1 MITTMLKLDN
11 KAILITGGSGS
22 FGRKFIDITL
32 RDYPSVKR
40 IIVYSRDEMK
50 HLEMMRLYPEK
61 QYPQLRFFVGDVRD
75 KERLMR
81 ACEGVDILIHA
92 ASLMT
97 LEASEYNPDETIKTN
112 IMGAQNVIDCSLKCG
127 IRNVIA
133 LSSDK
138 ACSPVSLYGASQ
150 LVSDKLFVA
159 ANNIT
164 GGKDIHFSIIRY
176 GNVMGSKGS
185 VFSVFMEKSRIGGR
199 ELPITDK
206 RMTRFLISNQQVVNI
221 VYNVIEKQLGGEIFV
236 PKMSSYRITDLA
248 EAIAP
253 KMEQKEVG
261 RRFAEKLNEEIIS
274 ECDAENTLEA
284 SDFYV
289 TIPAVS
295 YLSHRAKQDYL
306 DYYKARP
313 VPDDFQYSSNSNP
326 IFETVETLREKIRRY
341 IDYNFK
347 AK

>member
-1 MITTMLKLDN
+1 MLNIDN
-11 KAILITGGSGS
+11 KTILITGGSGS
-22 FGRKFIDITL
+22 FGRKFIEITL
-32 RDYPSVKR
+32 RDYPGVKK

-50 HLEMMRLYPEK
+50 HLEMRRLYPNK
-61 QYPQLRFFVGDVRD
+61 QYPQLRFFVGDIRD
-75 KERLMR
+75 KERLIR

-112 IMGAQNVIDCSLKCG
+112 IIGAQNVIDCALKCG
-127 IRNVIA
+127 IKNVIA

-138 ACSPVSLYGASQ
+138 ACSPASLYGATQ

-164 GGKDIHFSIIRY
+164 GGKDIHFSVIRY

-185 VFSVFMEKSRIGGR
+185 VFRFFMERAKIGGK

-206 RMTRFLISNQQVVNI
+206 RMIRFIISNQQVVDM
-221 VYNVIEKQLGGEIFV
+221 VYYVIEKQLGGEIFV
-236 PKMSSYRITDLA
+236 PKMSSYSITDLA
-248 EAIAP
+248 TAIAP

-261 RRFAEKLNEEIIS
+261 RRPGEKLYDDIIAKS
-274 ECDAENTLEA
+274 DASCTLEA
-284 SDFYV
+284 RDFYV
-289 TIPAVS
+289 IIPFMS
-295 YLSHRAKQDYL
+295 YTGTKSKEDYL
-306 DYYKARP
+306 DYYRAEL
-313 VPDDFQYSSNSNP
+313 VEEGFHYSSKKNP
-326 IFETVETLREKIRRY
+326 VFETVETLREKIRRY

>member
-1 MITTMLKLDN
+1 MLNIDN
-11 KAILITGGSGS
+11 KVILITGGSGS
-22 FGRKFIDITL
+22 FGRKFIDISL
-32 RDYPSVKR
+32 RDYPGVRK

-50 HLEMMRLYPEK
+50 HLEMMRLYPHK
-61 QYPQLRFFVGDVRD
+61 QFPQLRFFVGDVRD
-75 KERLMR
+75 KERLIR

-112 IMGAQNVIDCSLKCG
+112 ISGSQNVIDCAIKCG

-138 ACSPVSLYGASQ
+138 ACSPASLYGASQ

-164 GGKDIHFSIIRY
+164 GGKDIHFSVIRY

-185 VFSVFMEKSRIGGR
+185 VFNLFMERSKMGGR

-206 RMTRFLISNQQVVNI
+206 RMTRFLISNQQVVNL
-221 VYNVIEKQLGGEIFV
+221 VYYVIEKQLGGEIFV
-236 PKMSSYRITDLA
+236 PKMQAYRITDLA
-248 EAIAP
+248 TAIAP
-253 KMEQKEVG
+253 KMEQNEIG
-261 RRFAEKLNEEIIS
+261 RRVGEKLNEDIIS
-274 ECDAENTLEA
+274 ESDAENTLETD
-284 SDFYV
+284 DFYV
-289 TIPAVS
+289 TIPAISFVKDRS
-295 YLSHRAKQDYL
+295 KMDFIEYFKAK
-306 DYYKARP
+306 P
-313 VPDDFQYSSNSNP
+313 VEDGFKYSSNTNT

-347 AK
+347 TK

>member
-1 MITTMLKLDN
+1 MLSIDN
-11 KAILITGGSGS
+11 KSILITGGSGS

-32 RDYPSVKR
+32 RDYPGVKK

-50 HLEMMRLYPEK
+50 HLEMMHLYPEK

-75 KERLMR
+75 KERLLR

-112 IMGAQNVIDCSLKCG
+112 ITGAQNIIECALKCG

-138 ACSPVSLYGASQ
+138 ACSPISLYGASQ

-164 GGKDIHFSIIRY
+164 GGKDIRFSVIRY

-185 VFSVFMEKSRIGGR
+185 VFNLFLEKSKMGGR

-206 RMTRFLISNQQVVNI
+206 RMTRFLISNQQIVNL
-221 VYNVIEKQLGGEIFV
+221 VYLIIEKQLGGEIFV
-236 PKMSSYRITDLA
+236 PKMPSYRITDLA
-248 EAIAP
+248 AAIAP
-253 KMEQKEVG
+253 KMEIKEVG
-261 RRFAEKLNEEIIS
+261 RRLGEKISEDIIS
-274 ECDAENTLEA
+274 ESDAENTFETN
-284 SDFYV
+284 DFYV
-289 TIPAVS
+289 TLPVVS
-295 YLSHRAKQDYL
+295 YVWGR
-306 DYYKARP
+306 YKDNYIENYNARP
-313 VPDDFQYSSNSNP
+313 VKEGFHYSSDTNAN
-326 IFETVETLREKIRRY
+326 FETVESLREKIRRY

>member
-1 MITTMLKLDN
+1 MLNIDN
-11 KAILITGGSGS
+11 KVILLTGGSGS

-32 RDYPSVKR
+32 RDYPGVKK

-61 QYPQLRFFVGDVRD
+61 QFPQLRFFVGDVRD

-81 ACEGVDILIHA
+81 ACEKVDILIHA

-112 IMGAQNVIDCSLKCG
+112 ILGAQNVIDCALKCG

-138 ACSPVSLYGASQ
+138 ACSPASLYGATQ

-164 GGKDIHFSIIRY
+164 GGKDIHFSVIRY
-176 GNVMGSKGS
+176 GNVMGAKGS
-185 VFSVFMEKSRIGGR
+185 VFRFFMERAKIGGK

-206 RMTRFLISNQQVVNI
+206 RMTRFLISNQQVVDM
-221 VYNVIEKQLGGEIFV
+221 VHYVIEKQLGGEIFV
-236 PKMSSYRITDLA
+236 PKMSSYNITDLA
-248 EAIAP
+248 SAIAP
-253 KMEQKEVG
+253 KMEQKEIG
-261 RRFAEKLNEEIIS
+261 RRPGEKLYDDIIAKS
-274 ECDAENTLEA
+274 DSNCTLEA
-284 SDFYV
+284 RDFYV
-289 TIPAVS
+289 IIPFMS
-295 YLSHRAKQDYL
+295 YVGAKSKADYQE
-306 DYYKARP
+306 YYKATS
-313 VPDDFQYSSNSNP
+313 VEEGFHYSSKKNP
-326 IFETVETLREKIRRY
+326 VFETVETLREKIRRY

>member
-1 MITTMLKLDN
+1 MMNIDN
-11 KAILITGGSGS
+11 KVILITGGSGS

-32 RDYPSVKR
+32 RDYPGVKK

-50 HLEMMRLYPEK
+50 QLEMMRLYPEK
-61 QYPQLRFFVGDVRD
+61 QFPQLRFFVGDVRD

-81 ACEGVDILIHA
+81 ACEGVNILIHA
-92 ASLMT
+92 ASMMT

-112 IMGAQNVIDCSLKCG
+112 ITGAQNVIECAIKCG

-164 GGKDIHFSIIRY
+164 GSKDVRFSVIRY

-185 VFSVFMEKSRIGGR
+185 VFNFFMERSKMGGH
-199 ELPITDK
+199 ELPVTDK
-206 RMTRFLISNQQVVNI
+206 RMTRFLISNQQVVNL
-221 VYNVIEKQLGGEIFV
+221 VYFIIEKQLGGEIFV
-236 PKMSSYRITDLA
+236 PKMSSFRIMDLA
-248 EAIAP
+248 TAIAP
-253 KMEQKEVG
+253 KMEVKEVG
-261 RRFAEKLNEEIIS
+261 RRLGEKLSEDIIS
-274 ECDAENTLEA
+274 ESDAINTLETR
-284 SDFYV
+284 DFYV
-289 TIPAVS
+289 TIPVIFFIKG
-295 YLSHRAKQDYL
+295 R
-306 DYYKARP
+306 YKDNYVENYNAEP
-313 VPDDFQYSSNSNP
+313 VEEDFHYSSDTNAS
-326 IFETVETLREKIRRY
+326 FETVESLREKIRRY

>member
-1 MITTMLKLDN
+1 MLNIDN
-11 KAILITGGSGS
+11 KVILITGGSGS

-32 RDYPSVKR
+32 RDYPGVRK

-61 QYPQLRFFVGDVRD
+61 QFPQLRFFVGDVRD
-75 KERLMR
+75 KDRLMR

-112 IMGAQNVIDCSLKCG
+112 ILGAQNVIDCSLKCG

-138 ACSPVSLYGASQ
+138 ACSPASLYGASQ

-164 GGKDIHFSIIRY
+164 GGRDIHFSVIRY

-185 VFSVFMEKSRIGGR
+185 VFLYFMERSKLGGR

-206 RMTRFLISNQQVVNI
+206 RMTRFLISNQQVVDM
-221 VYNVIEKQLGGEIFV
+221 VHYVIEKQLGGEIFV
-236 PKMSSYRITDLA
+236 PKMPSYRITDLA
-248 EAIAP
+248 EAVAP
-253 KMEQKEVG
+253 KMMQIEVG
-261 RRFAEKLNEEIIS
+261 KRPGEKLADDII
-274 ECDAENTLEA
+274 DATDADNTLETR
-284 SDFYV
+284 DCYIV
-289 TIPAVS
+289 IPFMS
-295 YLSHRAKQDYL
+295 YLNKRSRNDYQE
-306 DYYKARP
+306 YYKAKP
-313 VPDDFQYSSNSNP
+313 VSGDFHYSSNNNTV
-326 IFETVETLREKIRRY
+326 FETVETLREKIRRY

>member
-1 MITTMLKLDN
+1 MLNIDN
-11 KAILITGGSGS
+11 RVILVTGGSGS
-22 FGRKFIDITL
+22 FGRKFIEITL
-32 RDYPSVKR
+32 RDYPGVKK

-50 HLEMMRLYPEK
+50 HLEMKRLYPRK

-75 KERLMR
+75 KERLLH
-81 ACEGVDILIHA
+81 ACEGVDVLIHA
-92 ASLMT
+92 ASMMT

-112 IMGAQNVIDCSLKCG
+112 INGAQNVIDCALKCG

-185 VFSVFMEKSRIGGR
+185 VLSFFLERSKLGGR
-199 ELPITDK
+199 ELPITDV
-206 RMTRFLISNQQVVNI
+206 RMTRFLISNQQVVNL
-221 VYNVIEKQLGGEIFV
+221 VYYVIEKQLGGEIFV

-248 EAIAP
+248 TAIAP
-253 KMEQKEVG
+253 KMETKEIG
-261 RRFAEKLNEEIIS
+261 RRLGEKLQEDIIS
-274 ECDAENTLEA
+274 ESDAEYTMETP
-284 SDFYV
+284 DFYV
-289 TIPAVS
+289 TIPSVS
-295 YLSHRAKQDYL
+295 YSKNRKKQDYL
-306 DYYKARP
+306 DLYKAKI
-313 VPDDFQYSSNSNP
+313 VPKCFHYSSDTNP
-326 IFETVETLREKIRRY
+326 NFETIETLREKIKRY
-341 IDYNFK
+341 VDPDYR

>member
-1 MITTMLKLDN
+1 MLNIDN
-11 KAILITGGSGS
+11 KVILITGGSGS

-32 RDYPSVKR
+32 RDYPSVKK

-50 HLEMMRLYPEK
+50 HLEMMRLYPQK
-61 QYPQLRFFVGDVRD
+61 QFPQLRFFVGDVRD
-75 KERLMR
+75 KERLTR

-92 ASLMT
+92 ASLTT
-97 LEASEYNPDETIKTN
+97 LETSEYNPDETIKTN
-112 IMGAQNVIDCSLKCG
+112 IIGPQNVIECALKCG

-138 ACSPVSLYGASQ
+138 ACSPASLYGASQ

-164 GGKDIHFSIIRY
+164 GGKDIHFSVIRY

-185 VFSVFMEKSRIGGR
+185 VFLYFMERSKLGGR

-206 RMTRFLISNQQVVNI
+206 RMTRFLISNQQVVDLT
-221 VYNVIEKQLGGEIFV
+221 YYVIEKQLGGEIFV
-236 PKMSSYRITDLA
+236 PKMPSYRITDLA

-253 KMEQKEVG
+253 KMTQVEIGKRVG
-261 RRFAEKLNEEIIS
+261 EKLADDIIAES
-274 ECDAENTLEA
+274 DADNTLEA
-284 SDFYV
+284 RDFYV
-289 TIPAVS
+289 IIPFMS
-295 YLSHRAKQDYL
+295 YVGTKGKNDYEDYYRAK
-306 DYYKARP
+306 P
-313 VPDDFQYSSNSNP
+313 VVDGFKYSSDTNTL
-326 IFETVETLREKIRRY
+326 FETVETLREKIRRY

>member
-1 MITTMLKLDN
+1 MLNIDN
-11 KAILITGGSGS
+11 KTILITGGSGIL
-22 FGRKFIDITL
+22 GRKFIEITL
-32 RDYPSVKR
+32 RDYPGVKK

-50 HLEMMRLYPEK
+50 HLEMMRLYPHK
-61 QYPQLRFFVGDVRD
+61 QFPQLRFFVGDVRD

-112 IMGAQNVIDCSLKCG
+112 ITGAQNVIDCALKCG

-138 ACSPVSLYGASQ
+138 ACSPASLYGASQ

-164 GGKDIHFSIIRY
+164 GGKDIHFSVIRY
-176 GNVMGSKGS
+176 GNVMGAKGS
-185 VFSVFMEKSRIGGR
+185 VFRFFMERAKIGGR
-199 ELPITDK
+199 ELPVTDK
-206 RMTRFLISNQQVVNI
+206 RMTRFLISNQQVVDL
-221 VYNVIEKQLGGEIFV
+221 VYYVIGKQLGGEIFV
-236 PKMSSYRITDLA
+236 PKMASYRITDLA

-253 KMEQKEVG
+253 KMELKEIG
-261 RRFAEKLNEEIIS
+261 KRPGEKLADDIIAES
-274 ECDAENTLEA
+274 DADNTLEGR
-284 SDFYV
+284 DFYV
-289 TIPAVS
+289 IIPFMS
-295 YLSHRAKQDYL
+295 YSKKRSKTEYVE
-306 DYYKARP
+306 YYKAEP
-313 VPDDFQYSSNSNP
+313 VSEDFHYSSNTNQV
-326 IFETVETLREKIRRY
+326 FETVETLREKIRRY

-347 AK
+347 PNDK

>member
-1 MITTMLKLDN
+1 MLNIDN
-11 KAILITGGSGS
+11 KVILITGGSGS

-32 RDYPSVKR
+32 RDYPGVKK
-40 IIVYSRDEMK
+40 IIVFSRDEMK
-50 HLEMMRLYPEK
+50 HLEMMHLYPEK

-92 ASLMT
+92 AALMT
-97 LEASEYNPDETIKTN
+97 LETSEYNPDETIKTN
-112 IMGAQNVIDCSLKCG
+112 ITGAQNVIDCALKCG
-127 IRNVIA
+127 IRNVIT

-138 ACSPVSLYGASQ
+138 ACSPASLYGASQ

-164 GGKDIHFSIIRY
+164 GGKDIHFSVIRY

-185 VFSVFMEKSRIGGR
+185 VFLHFMERSKLGGR

-206 RMTRFLISNQQVVNI
+206 RMTRFLISNQQVVGL
-221 VYNVIEKQLGGEIFV
+221 VHYVIEKQLGGEIFV
-236 PKMSSYRITDLA
+236 PKMPSYRITDLA

-253 KMEQKEVG
+253 KMTQVEVG
-261 RRFAEKLNEEIIS
+261 KRPGEKLYDDIIAES
-274 ECDAENTLEA
+274 DAANTLEA
-284 SDFYV
+284 RDFYV
-289 TIPAVS
+289 IIPFMS
-295 YLSHRAKQDYL
+295 YVGTRTKSDYE
-306 DYYKARP
+306 DYYSAQP
-313 VPDDFQYSSNSNP
+313 VADDFHYNSKDNSL
-326 IFETVETLREKIRRY
+326 FETVETLREKIRRY

>member
-1 MITTMLKLDN
+1 MLNIDN
-11 KAILITGGSGS
+11 KVILITGGSGS

-32 RDYPSVKR
+32 RDYPGVRK

-61 QYPQLRFFVGDVRD
+61 QFPQLRFFVGDVRD
-75 KERLMR
+75 KDRLMR
-81 ACEGVDILIHA
+81 ACDGVDILIHA

-112 IMGAQNVIDCSLKCG
+112 ILGAQNVIDCSLKCG

-138 ACSPVSLYGASQ
+138 ACSPASLYGASQ

-164 GGKDIHFSIIRY
+164 GGRDIHFSVIRY

-185 VFSVFMEKSRIGGR
+185 VFLYFMERSKLGGR

-206 RMTRFLISNQQVVNI
+206 RMTRFLISNQQVVDM
-221 VYNVIEKQLGGEIFV
+221 VHYVIEKQLGGEIFV
-236 PKMSSYRITDLA
+236 PKMPSYRITDLA
-248 EAIAP
+248 EAVAP
-253 KMEQKEVG
+253 KMMHIEVG
-261 RRFAEKLNEEIIS
+261 KRPGEKLADDII
-274 ECDAENTLEA
+274 DATDADNTLETR
-284 SDFYV
+284 DCYIV
-289 TIPAVS
+289 IPFMS
-295 YLSHRAKQDYL
+295 YLNKRSRNDYQE
-306 DYYKARP
+306 YYKAKP
-313 VPDDFQYSSNSNP
+313 VSGDFHYSSNNNTV
-326 IFETVETLREKIRRY
+326 FETVETLREKIRRY

>member
-1 MITTMLKLDN
+1 MLNIDN
-11 KAILITGGSGS
+11 KVILITGGSGS

-32 RDYPSVKR
+32 RDYPGVKK

-50 HLEMMRLYPEK
+50 HLEMMHLYPRK

-112 IMGAQNVIDCSLKCG
+112 IIGSQNVIDCALKCG

-133 LSSDK
+133 LSADK
-138 ACSPVSLYGASQ
+138 ACSPASLYGATQ

-159 ANNIT
+159 ANNIV
-164 GGKDIHFSIIRY
+164 GKKDIHFSVIRY

-185 VFSVFMEKSRIGGR
+185 VFRFFMERSKLGGR

-206 RMTRFLISNQQVVNI
+206 RMTRFLISNQQVVDM
-221 VYNVIEKQLGGEIFV
+221 VHYVIEKQRGGEIFV
-236 PKMSSYRITDLA
+236 PKMPSYRITDLA

-253 KMEQKEVG
+253 KMKQIEIGKRAG
-261 RRFAEKLNEEIIS
+261 EKLFDDIIS
-274 ECDAENTLEA
+274 ESDADNTLEA
-284 SDFYV
+284 RDFYV
-289 TIPAVS
+289 IIPFMS
-295 YLSHRAKQDYL
+295 YNGKGYISELEGYYRAK
-306 DYYKARP
+306 P
-313 VPDDFQYSSNSNP
+313 VPEDFRYSSSNNSV
-326 IFETVETLREKIRRY
+326 FETVETLRDKIRRY

>member
-1 MITTMLKLDN
+1 MLNIDN
-11 KAILITGGSGS
+11 KAILITGGTGS

-32 RDYPSVKR
+32 RDYPGVRK
-40 IIVYSRDEMK
+40 IIIYSRDEMK
-50 HLEMMRLYPEK
+50 HLELMRLYPQK
-61 QYPQLRFFVGDVRD
+61 QFPQLRFFVGDVRD

-112 IMGAQNVIDCSLKCG
+112 IIGSQNVIDCALKCG
-127 IRNVIA
+127 IKNVIA

-138 ACSPVSLYGASQ
+138 ACSPASLYGATQ

-164 GGKDIHFSIIRY
+164 GGKDIHFSVIRY

-185 VFSVFMEKSRIGGR
+185 VFNLFMEKSKMGGR

-206 RMTRFLISNQQVVNI
+206 RMTRFLISNQQVVNL
-221 VYNVIEKQLGGEIFV
+221 VYFIIEKQLGGEIFV

-248 EAIAP
+248 SAIAP
-253 KMEQKEVG
+253 KMEVHEVG
-261 RRFAEKLNEEIIS
+261 KRLGEKLNEEIIT
-274 ECDAENTLEA
+274 EGDAEYTLEA
-284 SDFYV
+284 NDFYV
-289 TIPAVS
+289 TIPFVTYS
-295 YLSHRAKQDYL
+295 SKRSKSDYMEN
-306 DYYKARP
+306 YKAKP
-313 VPDDFQYSSNSNP
+313 VTEDFSYRSNTNTM
-326 IFETVETLREKIRRY
+326 FETVESLREKIRRY

>member
-1 MITTMLKLDN
+1 MFNIDN
-11 KAILITGGSGS
+11 KVILITGGSGS

-32 RDYPSVKR
+32 RDYPGVRK
-40 IIVYSRDEMK
+40 IIVYSRDEIK
-50 HLEMMRLYPEK
+50 HLEMMRLYPK
-61 QYPQLRFFVGDVRD
+61 QQYPQLRFFVGDVRD

-81 ACEGVDILIHA
+81 ACEGVDVLIHA

-112 IMGAQNVIDCSLKCG
+112 ILGAQNVIECALKCG

-133 LSSDK
+133 LSADK
-138 ACSPVSLYGASQ
+138 ACSPASLYGASQ

-159 ANNIT
+159 ANNIV
-164 GGKDIHFSIIRY
+164 GKKDIHFSVIRY

-185 VFSVFMEKSRIGGR
+185 VFLYFMERSKIGGR

-206 RMTRFLISNQQVVNI
+206 RMTRFLISNQQVVDM
-221 VYNVIEKQLGGEIFV
+221 VHYVIEKQLGGEIFV
-236 PKMSSYRITDLA
+236 PKMPSYRITDLA

-253 KMEQKEVG
+253 KMTQVEVG
-261 RRFAEKLNEEIIS
+261 KRPGEKLYDDIIAES
-274 ECDAENTLEA
+274 DADSTLEA
-284 SDFYV
+284 RDFYV
-289 TIPAVS
+289 IIPFMS
-295 YLSHRAKQDYL
+295 YNGKNSKSDYEEYYGAK
-306 DYYKARP
+306 P
-313 VPDDFQYSSNSNP
+313 VPDNFRYSSNTNP
-326 IFETVETLREKIRRY
+326 VFETVETLREKIRRY

>member
-1 MITTMLKLDN
+1 MLNIDN
-11 KAILITGGSGS
+11 KTILITGGSGS

-32 RDYPSVKR
+32 RDYPSVKK

-92 ASLMT
+92 ASIMT
-97 LEASEYNPDETIKTN
+97 LESSEYNPDETIKTN
-112 IMGAQNVIDCSLKCG
+112 IMGSQNVIDVAIKNG
-127 IRNVIA
+127 IRNIIA

-138 ACSPVSLYGASQ
+138 ACSPASLYGASQ

-164 GGKDIHFSIIRY
+164 GGKDIHFSVIRY
-176 GNVMGSKGS
+176 GNVMGAKGS
-185 VFSVFMEKSRIGGR
+185 VFLFFMERSKIGGR

-206 RMTRFLISNQQVVNI
+206 RMTRFLISNQQVVDL
-221 VYNVIEKQLGGEIFV
+221 VYHVIEKQLGGEIFI
-236 PKMSSYRITDLA
+236 PKMPSYRIVDLA

-253 KMEQKEVG
+253 KMEQKEIG
-261 RRFAEKLNEEIIS
+261 KRPGEKLYDDIIAES
-274 ECDAENTLEA
+274 DADNTLEA
-284 SDFYV
+284 RDFYIIIPYV
-289 TIPAVS
+289 TYSRKMDVMEYQNHYNATPVS
-295 YLSHRAKQDYL
+295 KGFR
-306 DYYKARP
+306 
-313 VPDDFQYSSNSNP
+313 YSSDTNP

>member
-1 MITTMLKLDN
+1 MLNIDN
-11 KAILITGGSGS
+11 KIILITGGSGS

-32 RDYPSVKR
+32 RDHPGVRK

-50 HLEMMRLYPEK
+50 HLEMMRLYPHK
-61 QYPQLRFFVGDVRD
+61 QFPQLRFFVGDVRD

-112 IMGAQNVIDCSLKCG
+112 IIGAQNVIDCAIKCG
-127 IRNVIA
+127 VRNVIA
-133 LSSDK
+133 LSADK
-138 ACSPVSLYGASQ
+138 ACSPASLYGASQ

-159 ANNIT
+159 ANNIV
-164 GGKDIHFSIIRY
+164 GKKDIHFSVIRY

-185 VFSVFMEKSRIGGR
+185 VFLYFMERSKLGGR

-206 RMTRFLISNQQVVNI
+206 RMTRFLISNQQI
-221 VYNVIEKQLGGEIFV
+221 VDLVHNVIDKQLGGEIFV
-236 PKMSSYRITDLA
+236 PKMPSYRITDLA

-253 KMEQKEVG
+253 KMTQVEVG
-261 RRFAEKLNEEIIS
+261 RRPGEKLYDDIIDES
-274 ECDAENTLEA
+274 DAGNTLEA
-284 SDFYV
+284 KDFYV
-289 TIPAVS
+289 IIPFMS
-295 YLSHRAKQDYL
+295 YNDTKSKSEYEEYFRAK
-306 DYYKARP
+306 P
-313 VPDDFQYSSNSNP
+313 VPEDFRYSSHTNP
-326 IFETVETLREKIRRY
+326 VFETVETLREKIRRY

>member
-1 MITTMLKLDN
+1 MLNLDN
-11 KAILITGGSGS
+11 KTILITGGSGF

-32 RDYPSVKR
+32 RDYPRVKK

-81 ACEGVDILIHA
+81 ACENVDILIHA

-97 LEASEYNPDETIKTN
+97 IEASEYNPDETIKTN
-112 IMGAQNVIDCSLKCG
+112 IIGAQNVIECALKCG
-127 IRNVIA
+127 IHNVIS

-138 ACSPVSLYGASQ
+138 ACSPASLYGASQ
-150 LVSDKLFVA
+150 LMSDKLFVA

-164 GGKDIHFSIIRY
+164 GGKDVHFSILRY

-185 VFSVFMEKSRIGGR
+185 VFMFFMERGKLGGR

-206 RMTRFLISNQQVVNI
+206 RMTRFLISNQQVVDM
-221 VYNVIEKQLGGEIFV
+221 VHYVIEKQLGGEIFV
-236 PKMSSYRITDLA
+236 PKMPSYRITDLA

-253 KMEQKEVG
+253 KMIQVEVG
-261 RRFAEKLNEEIIS
+261 KRPGEKLYDDIIS
-274 ECDAENTLEA
+274 ESDADYTLE
-284 SDFYV
+284 SRDFYV
-289 TIPAVS
+289 VIPFTS
-295 YLSHRAKQDYL
+295 YVGKKSKSDFGE
-306 DYYKARP
+306 YYKAVP
-313 VPDDFQYSSNSNP
+313 VAEGFHYSSNTNP
-326 IFETVETLREKIRRY
+326 LFETVETLREKIRRY

>member
-1 MITTMLKLDN
+1 MLDIDN
-11 KAILITGGSGS
+11 KTILITGGSGS

-32 RDYPSVKR
+32 RDYPSVKK

-75 KERLMR
+75 KERLIR
-81 ACEGVDILIHA
+81 ACEKVDILIHA

-97 LEASEYNPDETIKTN
+97 LETSEYNPDETIKTN
-112 IMGAQNVIDCSLKCG
+112 ITGAQNVIDCALKCG
-127 IRNVIA
+127 IKNVIA

-138 ACSPVSLYGASQ
+138 ACSPASLYGASQ

-164 GGKDIHFSIIRY
+164 GGKDIHFSVIRY
-176 GNVMGSKGS
+176 GNVMGAKGS
-185 VFSVFMEKSRIGGR
+185 VFRFFMERAKIGGK
-199 ELPITDK
+199 ELPVTDR
-206 RMTRFLISNQQVVNI
+206 RMTRFLISNQQI
-221 VYNVIEKQLGGEIFV
+221 VDLVYYVIEKQLGGEIFV
-236 PKMSSYRITDLA
+236 PKMPSYRIIDLA

-253 KMEQKEVG
+253 KMEIKEIG
-261 RRFAEKLNEEIIS
+261 KRPGEKLSDDIIAES
-274 ECDAENTLEA
+274 DADNTLEGR
-284 SDFYV
+284 DFYV
-289 TIPAVS
+289 IIPFMSYSKKRTKEEFQQHFKAVQVV
-295 YLSHRAKQDYL
+295 A
-306 DYYKARP
+306 
-313 VPDDFQYSSNSNP
+313 DFHYSSDSNT

>member
-1 MITTMLKLDN
+1 MLNIDN
-11 KAILITGGSGS
+11 KVILITGGSGI

-32 RDYPSVKR
+32 RDYPGVKK

-50 HLEMMRLYPEK
+50 HLEMMRLYPSK

-92 ASLMT
+92 ASMMT

-112 IMGAQNVIDCSLKCG
+112 IIGPQNVIDCAIKCG
-127 IRNVIA
+127 VRNVIA
-133 LSSDK
+133 LSADK
-138 ACSPVSLYGASQ
+138 ACSPASLYGASQ

-159 ANNIT
+159 ANNIV
-164 GGKDIHFSIIRY
+164 GKKNIHFSVIRY

-185 VFSVFMEKSRIGGR
+185 VFRFFMERSKLGGR

-206 RMTRFLISNQQVVNI
+206 RMTRFLISNQQVVDL
-221 VYNVIEKQLGGEIFV
+221 VHNVIEKQLGGEIFV
-236 PKMSSYRITDLA
+236 PKMPSYRITDLA

-253 KMEQKEVG
+253 RMTQVEVG
-261 RRFAEKLNEEIIS
+261 KRPGEKLYDDIIAES
-274 ECDAENTLEA
+274 DADNTLEA
-284 SDFYV
+284 RDFYV
-289 TIPAVS
+289 IIPFMS
-295 YLSHRAKQDYL
+295 YNDKRDKSDYQEYYNAK
-306 DYYKARP
+306 P
-313 VPDDFQYSSNSNP
+313 VPENFHYSSNSNP
-326 IFETVETLREKIRRY
+326 MFETVETLREKIRRY

>member
-1 MITTMLKLDN
+1 MLNIDN
-11 KAILITGGSGS
+11 KVILITGGSGS

-32 RDYPSVKR
+32 RDYPGVRK

-50 HLEMMRLYPEK
+50 HLEMMRLYPK
-61 QYPQLRFFVGDVRD
+61 QQYPQLRFFVGDVRD
-75 KERLMR
+75 KDRLMR

-112 IMGAQNVIDCSLKCG
+112 IIGAQNVIECALKWE
-127 IRNVIA
+127 IKNVIA

-138 ACSPVSLYGASQ
+138 ACSPASLYGASQ

-164 GGKDIHFSIIRY
+164 GGRDIHFSVIRY

-185 VFSVFMEKSRIGGR
+185 VFLYFMERSKLGGR

-206 RMTRFLISNQQVVNI
+206 RMTRFLISNQQVVNL
-221 VYNVIEKQLGGEIFV
+221 VYYVIEKQLGGEIFV
-236 PKMSSYRITDLA
+236 PKMPSYRICDLA
-248 EAIAP
+248 TAIAP
-253 KMEQKEVG
+253 KMEQNEIG
-261 RRFAEKLNEEIIS
+261 RRVGEKLYEDIVS
-274 ECDAENTLEA
+274 ESDAENTLETA
-284 SDFYV
+284 DFYV
-289 TIPAVS
+289 TIPAIS
-295 YLSHRAKQDYL
+295 FIKGRTKEDYIEHF
-306 DYYKARP
+306 KGKP
-313 VPDDFQYSSNSNP
+313 VADGFKYSSDTNTM
-326 IFETVETLREKIRRY
+326 FETVETLREKIRRY

>member
-1 MITTMLKLDN
+1 MLNIDN
-11 KAILITGGSGS
+11 KVILITGGSGS

-32 RDYPSVKR
+32 RDYPGVRK
-40 IIVYSRDEMK
+40 IIIYSRDEMK
-50 HLEMMRLYPEK
+50 HLEMMRLYPRK

-75 KERLMR
+75 KDRLMR

-112 IMGAQNVIDCSLKCG
+112 IIGSQNMIDCALKCN

-133 LSSDK
+133 LSADK
-138 ACSPVSLYGASQ
+138 ACSPASLYGASQ

-159 ANNIT
+159 ANNIV
-164 GGKDIHFSIIRY
+164 GKKDIHFSVIRY

-185 VFSVFMEKSRIGGR
+185 VFLYFMERAKIGGK

-206 RMTRFLISNQQVVNI
+206 RMTRFLISNQQVVDL
-221 VYNVIEKQLGGEIFV
+221 VHYVIEKQLGGEIFV
-236 PKMSSYRITDLA
+236 PKMPSYRITDLA

-253 KMEQKEVG
+253 KMELKVIG
-261 RRFAEKLNEEIIS
+261 KRPGEKLYDDIIDLS
-274 ECDAENTLEA
+274 DADCTLEA
-284 SDFYV
+284 RDFYV
-289 TIPAVS
+289 IIPFMS
-295 YLSHRAKQDYL
+295 YVGENDKARYQEH
-306 DYYKARP
+306 YKAQP
-313 VPDDFQYSSNSNP
+313 VPEDFHYSSNTNTM
-326 IFETVETLREKIRRY
+326 FETVETLREKIRRY
-341 IDYNFK
+341 IDFNFK

>member
-1 MITTMLKLDN
+1 MLNIDN
-11 KAILITGGSGS
+11 KVILITGGSGS

-32 RDYPSVKR
+32 RDYPGVRK

-75 KERLMR
+75 KERLLR
-81 ACEGVDILIHA
+81 ACEGVDILVHA

-112 IMGAQNVIDCSLKCG
+112 IIGAQNVIDCALKGG
-127 IRNVIA
+127 IRNIIA

-138 ACSPVSLYGASQ
+138 ACSPISLYGASQ

-159 ANNIT
+159 ANNIV
-164 GGKDIHFSIIRY
+164 GKKDIHFSVIRY

-185 VFSVFMEKSRIGGR
+185 VFSIFIEKSKMGGH

-206 RMTRFLISNQQVVNI
+206 RMTRFLISNQQVVNL
-221 VYNVIEKQLGGEIFV
+221 VYEVIEKQLGGEIFI

-253 KMEQKEVG
+253 KMEQKELG
-261 RRFAEKLNEEIIS
+261 RRFGEKINEEIIS
-274 ECDAENTLEA
+274 ECDADNTLETN
-284 SDFYV
+284 SFYV

-295 YLSHRAKQDYL
+295 FLSNRSKQDFL
-306 DYYKARP
+306 DYYKAKP
-313 VPDDFQYSSNSNP
+313 VSEDFHYSSNNNP
-326 IFETVETLREKIRRY
+326 MFETVETLREKIRRY

>member
-1 MITTMLKLDN
+1 MLNIDN
-11 KAILITGGSGS
+11 KTILITGGSGS

-32 RDYPSVKR
+32 RDYPGVRK

-61 QYPQLRFFVGDVRD
+61 QFPQLRFFVGDVRD

-81 ACEGVDILIHA
+81 ACEGVEILIHA

-97 LEASEYNPDETIKTN
+97 LEVSEYNPDEVIKTN
-112 IMGAQNVIDCSLKCG
+112 ILGAQNVIDCCLKRG
-127 IRNVIA
+127 IHNVIA

-138 ACSPVSLYGASQ
+138 ACSPASLYGASQ

-164 GGKDIHFSIIRY
+164 GGKDIQFSVIRY
-176 GNVMGSKGS
+176 GNVMGAKGS
-185 VFSVFMEKSRIGGR
+185 VFRFFMERAKIGGK

-206 RMTRFLISNQQVVNI
+206 RMTRFLISNQQVVDL
-221 VYNVIEKQLGGEIFV
+221 VHYVIEKQLGGEIIV
-236 PKMSSYRITDLA
+236 PKMPSYCITDLA

-253 KMEQKEVG
+253 KMGLKEIG
-261 RRFAEKLNEEIIS
+261 KRPGEKLYDDIIS
-274 ECDAENTLEA
+274 ESDADNTLEA
-284 SDFYV
+284 RDFYV
-289 TIPAVS
+289 IIPFTS
-295 YLSHRAKQDYL
+295 YVGSRDKSRYQDH
-306 DYYKARP
+306 YKAQP
-313 VPDDFQYSSNSNP
+313 VPEDFHYSSNTNAM
-326 IFETVETLREKIRRY
+326 FETVETLREKIRRY

>member
-1 MITTMLKLDN
+1 MLKLDN
-11 KAILITGGSGS
+11 KTILITGGSGS
-22 FGRKFIDITL
+22 FGRKFIELAL
-32 RDYPSVKR
+32 RDYPGVKK

-50 HLEMMRLYPEK
+50 HLEMMRLFPEK

-81 ACEGVDILIHA
+81 ACEKVDILIHA

-112 IMGAQNVIDCSLKCG
+112 ILGAQNVIDCALKSG
-127 IRNVIA
+127 IRNIIA

-138 ACSPVSLYGASQ
+138 ACSPASLYGATQ

-164 GGKDIHFSIIRY
+164 GGKDTHFSVIRY
-176 GNVMGSKGS
+176 GNVMGAKGS
-185 VFSVFMEKSRIGGR
+185 VFEYFMQRAKIGGK

-206 RMTRFLISNQQVVNI
+206 RMNRFLISNQQVVDM
-221 VYNVIEKQLGGEIFV
+221 VYHVIEKQLGGEIFV
-236 PKMSSYRITDLA
+236 PKMSSYRLIDLA
-248 EAIAP
+248 TAIAP

-261 RRFAEKLNEEIIS
+261 RRPSEKLYDVIIAKA
-274 ECDAENTLEA
+274 DANCTLEA
-284 SDFYV
+284 RDFYV
-289 TIPAVS
+289 IIPFMS
-295 YLSHRAKQDYL
+295 YVGNMSNEDYQA
-306 DYYKARP
+306 YYNAEP
-313 VPDDFQYSSNSNP
+313 VNDGFRYSSNDNP
-326 IFETVETLREKIRRY
+326 VFETVETLREKIRRY
-341 IDYNFK
+341 IDYNFI

>member
-1 MITTMLKLDN
+1 MLNIDN
-11 KAILITGGSGS
+11 KVILITGGSGI

-32 RDYPSVKR
+32 RDYPGVKK

-50 HLEMMRLYPEK
+50 HLEMRRLYPHK

-112 IMGAQNVIDCSLKCG
+112 IIGSQNVIECALKCE
-127 IRNVIA
+127 IRNVVA

-138 ACSPVSLYGASQ
+138 ACSPASLYGASQ

-164 GGKDIHFSIIRY
+164 GGKDIHFSVIRY

-185 VFSVFMEKSRIGGR
+185 VFRFFMERSKLGGR

-206 RMTRFLISNQQVVNI
+206 RMTRFLISNQQVVDLVHYI
-221 VYNVIEKQLGGEIFV
+221 IEKQLGGEIFV
-236 PKMSSYRITDLA
+236 PKMPSYRINDLA

-253 KMEQKEVG
+253 KMTQVEVG
-261 RRFAEKLNEEIIS
+261 KRAGEKLYDDLIS
-274 ECDAENTLEA
+274 ESDADNTLEA
-284 SDFYV
+284 RDFYV
-289 TIPAVS
+289 IIPFMSYVS
-295 YLSHRAKQDYL
+295 KKSKSEYE
-306 DYYKARP
+306 DYYKAIP
-313 VPDDFQYSSNSNP
+313 VPKDFHYSSNSNTM
-326 IFETVETLREKIRRY
+326 FETVETLREKIRRY

>member
-1 MITTMLKLDN
+1 MLNLDN
-11 KAILITGGSGS
+11 KVILITGGSGS
-22 FGRKFIDITL
+22 FGRKFIEITL
-32 RDYPSVKR
+32 RDYPGVKK

-61 QYPQLRFFVGDVRD
+61 QFPQLRFFVGDVRD

-97 LEASEYNPDETIKTN
+97 LEVSEYNPDETIKTN
-112 IMGAQNVIDCSLKCG
+112 ILGSQNVIDCALKCG
-127 IRNVIA
+127 IRNIIA

-138 ACSPVSLYGASQ
+138 ACSPASLYGASQ

-159 ANNIT
+159 ANNLT
-164 GGKDIHFSIIRY
+164 GGKDIRFSIIRY

-185 VFSVFMEKSRIGGR
+185 VFLYFMERAKIGGK

-206 RMTRFLISNQQVVNI
+206 RMTRFLISNQQVVDM
-221 VYNVIEKQLGGEIFV
+221 VYQVIEKQLGGEIFV
-236 PKMSSYRITDLA
+236 PKMPSYRVADLA
-248 EAIAP
+248 VAIAP
-253 KMEQKEVG
+253 KMSLREIGKRPG
-261 RRFAEKLNEEIIS
+261 EKLADDIIAKS
-274 ECDAENTLEA
+274 DAENTLEA
-284 SDFYV
+284 RDYYV
-289 TIPAVS
+289 ILPFKS
-295 YLSHRAKQDYL
+295 YVKKRIECNNEE
-306 DYYKARP
+306 YYKAKP
-313 VPDDFQYSSNSNP
+313 VAEEFCYSSDANP

>member
-1 MITTMLKLDN
+1 MLNIDN
-11 KAILITGGSGS
+11 KTILITGGSGS

-32 RDYPSVKR
+32 RDYPGVKK

-50 HLEMMRLYPEK
+50 HLEMMRLFPEK
-61 QYPQLRFFVGDVRD
+61 QFPQLRFFVGDVRD
-75 KERLMR
+75 KDRLLR
-81 ACEGVDILIHA
+81 ACEGVDVLIHA

-112 IMGAQNVIDCSLKCG
+112 ISGAQNVIDCALKCG

-138 ACSPVSLYGASQ
+138 ACSPASLYGASQ

-164 GGKDIHFSIIRY
+164 GGKDIHFSVIRY

-185 VFSVFMEKSRIGGR
+185 VFRFFMERAKIGGK
-199 ELPITDK
+199 ELPVTDK
-206 RMTRFLISNQQVVNI
+206 RMTRFLISNQQVVDM
-221 VYNVIEKQLGGEIFV
+221 VYYVIEKQLGGEIFV
-236 PKMSSYRITDLA
+236 PKMPSYRITDLA
-248 EAIAP
+248 AAIAP
-253 KMEQKEVG
+253 KMEIKEVG
-261 RRFAEKLNEEIIS
+261 KRPGEKLYDDIIAES
-274 ECDAENTLEA
+274 DAENTLE
-284 SDFYV
+284 SRDFFV
-289 TIPAVS
+289 VIPFMS
-295 YLSHRAKQDYL
+295 YNKKRSIEEYQEYFRATT
-306 DYYKARP
+306 
-313 VPDDFQYSSNSNP
+313 VPEGFRYSSNTNTM
-326 IFETVETLREKIRRY
+326 FETIETLREKIRRY